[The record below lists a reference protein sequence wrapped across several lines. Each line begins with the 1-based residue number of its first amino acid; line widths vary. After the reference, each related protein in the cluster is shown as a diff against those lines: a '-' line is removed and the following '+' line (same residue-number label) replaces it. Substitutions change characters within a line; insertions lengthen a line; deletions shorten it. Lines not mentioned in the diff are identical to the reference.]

1 MSYTITRSV
10 TDTYTEVRAR
20 YVMGKVYDHLIG
32 IYTRGFISKQTADDW
47 RDQLM
52 YMLGK
57 RAVNYFQFQ
66 FTTSTGLEY
75 GIHYEVRA
83 DASVTVDDDSGG
95 LDFWG
100 LPNNTSVTLLVQLNR
115 NSSSIQEVDRQVA
128 AWGWGTGTALQGT
141 HTASK
146 TFSKDGFGLK
156 ESTIGQW

>member
-1 MSYTITRSV
+1 
-10 TDTYTEVRAR
+10 
-20 YVMGKVYDHLIG
+20 
-32 IYTRGFISKQTADDW
+32 
-47 RDQLM
+47 
-52 YMLGK
+52 
-57 RAVNYFQFQ
+57 
-66 FTTSTGLEY
+66 
-75 GIHYEVRA
+75 VRA
-83 DASVTVDDDSGG
+83 DASITVDDNSGG

-141 HTASK
+141 YTASK